1 MDPRNRAPGAHGEK
15 RVNDDE
21 NNPERELPGA
31 RWLGAALE
39 QLGRFAVDR
48 RWPAAA
54 ESIRARFDAVPRME
68 SLRERVETA
77 RAQSPREV
85 QPRRIPFPEPEP
97 REIPGAEDQPPEAEP
112 EEGRGLD
119 PALRARLE
127 RLLRFGLPAIRVYT
141 GTGADRLARRHSAD
155 AVTVRNEIHFRQGAY
170 DPATPRGLGLLA
182 HEATHVAWD
191 GGARTAAR
199 RTQGLDPAQAEE
211 RTALD
216 NERRILHA
224 DAHPA
229 GRRPLLPAP
238 PPPLPAP
245 PARSG
250 VRTAQ
255 TSRDLS
261 QPEAPPAQAAQL
273 SDAQL
278 RALRHDIHASLL
290 DKLRT
295 DFERGA

>member
-1 MDPRNRAPGAHGEK
+1 M
-15 RVNDDE
+15 NDDE
-21 NNPERELPGA
+21 NNPERERELPGA

-48 RWPAAA
+48 KWPAAA

-68 SLRERVETA
+68 SLRERVQTA
-77 RAQSPREV
+77 RAQTPREG
-85 QPRRIPFPEPEP
+85 QPRRIPFPQPEP
-97 REIPGAEDQPPEAEP
+97 PQTASVEDQPPQAEP

-127 RLLRFGLPAIRVYT
+127 KLLRFGLPAIRVYT
-141 GTGADRLARRHSAD
+141 GYGADRLARRHNAD
-155 AVTVRNEIHFRQGAY
+155 AVTVRDEIHFRQGAY
-170 DPATPRGLGLLA
+170 DPATSRGLGLLA

-191 GGARTAAR
+191 RGARTSR
-199 RTQGLDPAQAEE
+199 LTQGLDPAQAEE
-211 RTALD
+211 RAAID
-216 NERRILHA
+216 NERRVLYA
-224 DAHPA
+224 DARPA
-229 GRRPLLPAP
+229 GLRPLLPAP
-238 PPPLPAP
+238 PLPMAGPPP
-245 PARSG
+245 RSG

-261 QPEAPPAQAAQL
+261 QPEAAPVQAAQL

-278 RALRHDIHASLL
+278 RALQHDIHTSLL

-295 DFERGA
+295 DYERGA

>member
-1 MDPRNRAPGAHGEK
+1 M
-15 RVNDDE
+15 NDDE
-21 NNPERELPGA
+21 HNPERERELPGA
-31 RWLGAALE
+31 RWLGAAFE
-39 QLGRFAVDR
+39 RLGRFAVDR
-48 RWPAAA
+48 KWPAAA

-85 QPRRIPFPEPEP
+85 QPRRIPFPEPVP
-97 REIPGAEDQPPEAEP
+97 PQVGDTEDQPAQAEHG
-112 EEGRGLD
+112 EGRGLD

-141 GTGADRLARRHSAD
+141 GYGADRLARRHNAD

-182 HEATHVAWD
+182 HEATHAAWD
-191 GGARTAAR
+191 RGARPAR
-199 RTQGLDPAQAEE
+199 LTQGLDPAQAEE
-211 RTALD
+211 RAALD
-216 NERRILHA
+216 SERRVLFA
-224 DAHPA
+224 DARPA
-229 GRRPLLPAP
+229 GLRPLLPAP
-238 PPPLPAP
+238 PPPMPGPAP
-245 PARSG
+245 RSG

-278 RALRHDIHASLL
+278 RALRHDIHTSLL

-295 DFERGA
+295 DYERGA